1 MEPIF
6 IIMAL
11 VDIKKLKSNIFNTP
25 LQIFAVA
32 IFHGNLPWEFA
43 TNCGKLRWLFEKAI
57 FGENLP
63 GKFSVRIYCEN
74 LTLLFLD
81 KFSFLIIENSF
92 FSETFFGTW
101 CRLRATVVSSF
112 QRNFSI
118 LHVGLL
124 KQLMITILSNQMK
137 DFCF

>member
-11 VDIKKLKSNIFNTP
+11 VDIKNWKATFSTHLCKY
-25 LQIFAVA
+25 LQLLFSMGIYHENSLLIVESY
-32 IFHGNLPWEFA
+32 G
-43 TNCGKLRWLFEKAI
+43 GYLRRL
-57 FGENLP
+57 
-63 GKFSVRIYCEN
+63 FSVRICREN

-81 KFSFLIIENSF
+81 TFSFLIVENSF

-101 CRLRATVVSSF
+101 WRLRATVVSSF
-112 QRNFSI
+112 QRNFPI